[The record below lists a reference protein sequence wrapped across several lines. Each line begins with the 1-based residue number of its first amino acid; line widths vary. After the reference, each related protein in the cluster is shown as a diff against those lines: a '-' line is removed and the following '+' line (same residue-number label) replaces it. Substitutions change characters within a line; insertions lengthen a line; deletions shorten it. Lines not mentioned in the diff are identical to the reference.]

1 MENKKRLIYADDIV
15 KVAEHAFNE
24 WNLAM
29 AAADGDREIN
39 HVFKMQE
46 LCKAV
51 KAVAENAPTVDA
63 VELPKGKPGDYLEW
77 DNGAGFTRMYYI
89 HSVMICEDCIRY
101 DLDTISPVISHPHI
115 VRILTREE
123 AEAALDRMKG

>member
-63 VELPKGKPGDYLEW
+63 VEVAHGYWHVDDYDSGEPDGYAAFIEVHCSECGYEL
-77 DNGAGFTRMYYI
+77 GAESGQ
-89 HSVMICEDCIRY
+89 Y
-101 DLDTISPVISHPHI
+101 DWLYGEPFPLNYCPNCGAKMDGGET
-115 VRILTREE
+115 
-123 AEAALDRMKG
+123 

>member
-29 AAADGDREIN
+29 AASDGDREIN

-63 VELPKGKPGDYLEW
+63 VEVVRCKDC
-77 DNGAGFTRMYYI
+77 NR
-89 HSVMICEDCIRY
+89 CETFYPEKQADK
-101 DLDTISPVISHPHI
+101 
-115 VRILTREE
+115 E
-123 AEAALDRMKG
+123 AIQVWFCKLYRNYRRPNDFCSYGERKEDVNA

>member
-15 KVAEHAFNE
+15 DVAEHAYDE

-29 AAADGDREIN
+29 AAADGKREIN
-39 HVFKMQE
+39 HVYKMQE

-63 VELPKGKPGDYLEW
+63 VEVVHGHWIVDRERMSAECSECGKGLNFSDEMQIDLLERMERYCYYC
-77 DNGAGFTRMYYI
+77 GAKMDGER
-89 HSVMICEDCIRY
+89 
-101 DLDTISPVISHPHI
+101 
-115 VRILTREE
+115 
-123 AEAALDRMKG
+123 K